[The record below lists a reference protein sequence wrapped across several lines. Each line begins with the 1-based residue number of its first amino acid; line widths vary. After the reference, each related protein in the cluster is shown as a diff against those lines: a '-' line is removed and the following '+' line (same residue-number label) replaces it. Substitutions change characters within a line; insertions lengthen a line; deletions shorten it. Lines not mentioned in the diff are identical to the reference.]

1 MGYRDTGS
9 DATRRAILSQAVRVL
24 AQLEGQR
31 SPSIEELIDLVDSAD
46 PLLVNAIGRLDHKH
60 FPKLV
65 ENLETL
71 RLNRGQLLSGG
82 GASLEMDLL
91 LGLGRFAVAGKT
103 RLSIVS
109 TKFLGD
115 NSAIEFFVARLLI
128 ECGRWAGKHPSPRL
142 QAVLLFDEADMYLP
156 ATRQPAT
163 KMPMENLLKRARS
176 AGIGVMLATQ
186 SPGDMDY
193 KCRENIL
200 SWLLGRIQQT
210 TAIAKLKP
218 MLSQFRGDVAGKLA
232 SQQTGEFQLVQN
244 GDVVAFQADR
254 SLLATEQLSDDE
266 ILRLARQ

>member
-1 MGYRDTGS
+1 
-9 DATRRAILSQAVRVL
+9 
-24 AQLEGQR
+24 
-31 SPSIEELIDLVDSAD
+31 
-46 PLLVNAIGRLDHKH
+46 
-60 FPKLV
+60 
-65 ENLETL
+65 
-71 RLNRGQLLSGG
+71 
-82 GASLEMDLL
+82 
-91 LGLGRFAVAGKT
+91 
-103 RLSIVS
+103 
-109 TKFLGD
+109 
-115 NSAIEFFVARLLI
+115 
-128 ECGRWAGKHPSPRL
+128 
-142 QAVLLFDEADMYLP
+142 
-156 ATRQPAT
+156 
-163 KMPMENLLKRARS
+163 MPMENLLRRARS